1 MNNFQK
7 ANPVEW
13 PTLLLIMA
21 CTAVV
26 FLVSFYSDSLTLW
39 LSLPVLTVALALHS
53 SLQHEVL
60 HGHPFRNRTANEA
73 LVFVPFGL
81 FLPYR
86 RFRDTHIQHHF
97 DPNLTDPYDDP
108 ETNFQDPEIWV
119 TLGPVLRFV
128 LVINNSLAGRMLL
141 GPMISFFLFYRD
153 DLAEIR
159 AGNRR
164 IINAYLLHFAGMLPM
179 VLWLATLN
187 SMAIWAYILA
197 SYGAISL
204 LKIRTFLEH
213 RAHDNSA
220 ARSVIIEDR
229 GFFALLFLNNN
240 LHAVHHAIPQLAWYK
255 IPNAFNADRARY
267 LAENGAYQFTNYRE
281 VFWKYLF
288 KVKDPVPH
296 PIWSKSNR
304 QDRK

>member
-7 ANPVEW
+7 PKSVEW
-13 PTLLLIMA
+13 PTLLLIIT

-26 FLVSFYSDSLTLW
+26 FLVSFYSDMVTLW

-60 HGHPFRNRTANEA
+60 HGHPFANKYANEA

-119 TLGPVLRFV
+119 TLGPLTQMLLRV
-128 LVINNSLAGRMLL
+128 NNTLAGRMLV
-141 GPMISFFLFYRD
+141 GPMISFVLFYRD
-153 DLAEIR
+153 DMREIR
-159 AGNRR
+159 AGNRGV
-164 IINAYLLHFAGMLPM
+164 INAYLLHFVGLIPM
-179 VLWLATLN
+179 VIWLITLN
-187 SMAIWAYILA
+187 SMPVWAYILA
-197 SYGAISL
+197 SYGGISL
-204 LKIRTFLEH
+204 LKVRTFLEH
-213 RAHDNSA
+213 RAHDNCA

-240 LHAVHHAIPQLAWYK
+240 LHAVHHANPELAWYK
-255 IPNAFNADRARY
+255 IPQVFRADRAQY
-267 LAENGAYQFTNYRE
+267 LTDNDGYQFTNYRE
-281 VFWKYLF
+281 IFRNYLF
-288 KVKDPVPH
+288 KAKDPVPH
-296 PIWSKSNR
+296 PIWNKSNR
-304 QDRK
+304 TQPK